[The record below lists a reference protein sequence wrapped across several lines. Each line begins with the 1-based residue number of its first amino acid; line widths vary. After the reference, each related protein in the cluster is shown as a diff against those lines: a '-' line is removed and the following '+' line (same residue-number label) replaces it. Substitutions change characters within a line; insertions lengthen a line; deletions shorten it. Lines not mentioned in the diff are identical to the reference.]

1 MAVSTAP
8 LELAPRDLP
17 ALDLAALNAMSA
29 PAFIAT
35 LGPTFENAPWIAE
48 GAAAGRPFATVDA
61 LHQAMLGQVGEAPMA
76 RQLAFLRGHPE
87 LAGREARAGTMTTES
102 TDEQRGAGLDAL
114 NRDELD
120 EIQRLNRAY
129 SERHGFPFIIAV
141 RHHSREQI
149 FEALRR
155 RTERPSDEERQAALE
170 QIGLITRGRLDALLG
185 A

>member
-1 MAVSTAP
+1 
-8 LELAPRDLP
+8 
-17 ALDLAALNAMSA
+17 
-29 PAFIAT
+29 
-35 LGPTFENAPWIAE
+35 
-48 GAAAGRPFATVDA
+48 
-61 LHQAMLGQVGEAPMA
+61 MA